1 MRARPSL
8 AILSA
13 RPRSCGE
20 QIENLASVP
29 TVGKLHE
36 GVDQL
41 DRQWRG
47 HVKVWDPT
55 LKILWELGAKFL
67 VRAGAARGALGDE
80 IKCARSF
87 AKRQPPGTHGFVDKQ
102 PLGLARRGEGAR
114 GVK

>member
-1 MRARPSL
+1 
-8 AILSA
+8 
-13 RPRSCGE
+13 
-20 QIENLASVP
+20 
-29 TVGKLHE
+29 
-36 GVDQL
+36 VDQL
-41 DRQWRG
+41 GRQRRC

-102 PLGLARRGEGAR
+102 PFGLARLGEVRTRA
-114 GVK
+114 K